1 MNLWNCR
8 LSVTRAGSLCF
19 CGKENDMRIGSVSH
33 SLLMLIAGGTASLI
47 LAAGPARAAPRAQAD
62 LVEFEKMTW
71 VEVKSALAAGKTTA
85 LIYTG
90 GVEER
95 GPQDANGGHN
105 LMAHATVEAIARE
118 LGNAIFLPVLPYTPN
133 DAESIPGTIGITNE
147 LLAAMLGRIAEQAAL
162 NGFRNVILMGD
173 HGGGQ
178 PQVYEE
184 VAKKLDGNLSGG
196 ARVFYCDQV
205 YRPAND
211 AFDRYLTQHGYP
223 LGLHGYLF
231 DTSEMM
237 YLDKDNTWV
246 RRDLISSAVGDPV
259 VGHTAGDG
267 KAQFGPHSPQNGIL
281 GDARRSTAELG
292 KRAFDMKVDYAVRQI
307 RSLLPDLSG
316 GGAALPSGNST
327 AATSSSPAS

>member
-1 MNLWNCR
+1 
-8 LSVTRAGSLCF
+8 
-19 CGKENDMRIGSVSH
+19 MRIGSVSH

-47 LAAGPARAAPRAQAD
+47 LAAGSARAAPRAQAD

-71 VEVKSALAAGKTTA
+71 VEVKAALAAGKTTA

-90 GVEER
+90 GTEQR
-95 GPQDANGGHN
+95 GPQLANGYHN
-105 LMAHATVEAIARE
+105 FVAHAQVEAIARE
-118 LGNAIFLPVLPYTPN
+118 LGNAIFMPVLPYTPN
-133 DAESIPGTIGITNE
+133 DAEALPGTIGITNE
-147 LLAAMLGRIAEQAAL
+147 LLAAMLERITEESIL

-184 VAKKLDGNLSGG
+184 VAKKLDRRYRPNGI
-196 ARVFYCDQV
+196 RVFYCDQV
-205 YRPAND
+205 YRAAND
-211 AFDRYLTQHGYP
+211 AFDQYLAQHGYP

-231 DTSEMM
+231 DTSIMM

-246 RRDLISSAVGDPV
+246 RRDLVSSAVGDPV
-259 VGHTAGDG
+259 VDG
-267 KAQFGPHSPQNGIL
+267 KVQIGPQSPQNGIL

-307 RSLLPDLSG
+307 RRFLAG
-316 GGAALPSGNST
+316 GY
-327 AATSSSPAS
+327 

>member
-1 MNLWNCR
+1 MVID
-8 LSVTRAGSLCF
+8 S
-19 CGKENDMRIGSVSH
+19 ISH
-33 SLLMLIAGGTASLI
+33 SLLMLIAGGTASVVI
-47 LAAGPARAAPRAQAD
+47 AVGPACAAPPVDAD
-62 LVEFEKMTW
+62 RVEFEKMTW
-71 VEVKSALAAGKTTA
+71 VEVKAALAAGKTTA

-90 GVEER
+90 GVEQR
-95 GPQDANGGHN
+95 GPQNANGGHN
-105 LMAHATVEAIARE
+105 LIAHAVVEAIARK
-118 LGNAIFLPVLPYTPN
+118 LGNAIYLPVLPYTPN

-147 LLAAMLGRIAEQAAL
+147 LLAATLERIAEQAAL

-184 VAKKLDGNLSGG
+184 VVKKLDGNLSGG

-211 AFDRYLTQHGYP
+211 AFDRYLTQNGYP

-231 DTSEMM
+231 DTSVMM

-246 RRDLISSAVGDPV
+246 RRDLLSSAVGDPV

-267 KAQFGPHSPQNGIL
+267 KARFGPHSPQNGIL

-307 RSLLPDLSG
+307 RTLLPDVSG
-316 GGAALPSGNST
+316 GGAALPLGNST
-327 AATSSSPAS
+327 AAMSSSPANLPVN

>member
-1 MNLWNCR
+1 
-8 LSVTRAGSLCF
+8 
-19 CGKENDMRIGSVSH
+19 MRVGSVAN

-47 LAAGPARAAPRAQAD
+47 LAARPACAAPCAQTD

-71 VEVKSALAAGKTTA
+71 VEVKCEIAAGKTTA

-95 GPQDANGGHN
+95 GPQNANGGHN
-105 LMAHATVEAIARE
+105 LIAHATVEAIARK

-147 LLAAMLGRIAEQAAL
+147 LLAAMLERIAEQAAL

-173 HGGGQ
+173 HAGGQ
-178 PQVYEE
+178 PHVYQEL
-184 VAKKLDGNLSGG
+184 AKKLDGTLSGG

-205 YRPAND
+205 YRAAND
-211 AFDRYLTQHGYP
+211 AFDQYLAQHGYP
-223 LGLHGYLF
+223 PGLHGYLF

-246 RRDLISSAVGDPV
+246 RRDLIPSAVGDSV
-259 VGHTAGDG
+259 VEG
-267 KAQFGPHSPQNGIL
+267 KGQFGPHSPQNGIL

-307 RSLLPDLSG
+307 RSLLP
-316 GGAALPSGNST
+316 T
-327 AATSSSPAS
+327 E

>member
-1 MNLWNCR
+1 MRQWHYNR
-8 LSVTRAGSLCF
+8 
-19 CGKENDMRIGSVSH
+19 ENNEVVELLIAHQTTTGLMLLRKAESEMRIGSVSH
-33 SLLMLIAGGTASLI
+33 SVLMLIVGGTASLI
-47 LAAGPARAAPRAQAD
+47 VGTGSAQAAPRTQTD

-71 VEVKSALAAGKTTA
+71 VEVRAALAAGKTTA

-95 GPQDANGGHN
+95 GPQNANGGHN
-105 LMAHATVEAIARE
+105 LIAHATAEAIARK

-147 LLAAMLGRIAEQAAL
+147 LLAAMLERIAEQAAL
-162 NGFRNVILMGD
+162 NGFRNVILLGD
-173 HGGGQ
+173 HAGGQ
-178 PQVYEE
+178 PQVYQQ
-184 VAKKLDGNLSGG
+184 VAKKLDGALSGG

-205 YRPAND
+205 YRAAND
-211 AFDRYLTQHGYP
+211 AFDQYLAQHGYP
-223 LGLHGYLF
+223 PGLHGYLF

-246 RRDLISSAVGDPV
+246 RRDLVSSAVGDSV
-259 VGHTAGDG
+259 VDG

-307 RSLLPDLSG
+307 RSLLPSE
-316 GGAALPSGNST
+316 
-327 AATSSSPAS
+327 

>member
-1 MNLWNCR
+1 
-8 LSVTRAGSLCF
+8 
-19 CGKENDMRIGSVSH
+19 MRIGSVSH
-33 SLLMLIAGGTASLI
+33 PLLMLIGCGTASLI
-47 LAAGPARAAPRAQAD
+47 LAAGPVRAAPCTQTD

-71 VEVKSALAAGKTTA
+71 VEVKCEIAAGKTTA

-90 GVEER
+90 GVEQR
-95 GPQDANGGHN
+95 GPHLANGGHN
-105 LMAHATVEAIARE
+105 LIAHAVVEAIARK
-118 LGNAIFLPVLPYTPN
+118 LGNAIYLPVLPYTPN
-133 DAESIPGTIGITNE
+133 DAESIPGTIGITDE
-147 LLAAMLGRIAEQAAL
+147 LLSAMLERIAGQAAL

-178 PQVYEE
+178 PEVYQKL
-184 VAKKLDGNLSGG
+184 ASKLDGNLSGG

-237 YLDKDNTWV
+237 YLDRDNTWV

-292 KRAFDMKVDYAVRQI
+292 KRAFDMKVEYAVRQI
-307 RSLLPDLSG
+307 RSLLADHNDR
-316 GGAALPSGNST
+316 GAALPSDNST
-327 AATSSSPAS
+327 AATSSSPASSR

>member
-1 MNLWNCR
+1 MH
-8 LSVTRAGSLCF
+8 
-19 CGKENDMRIGSVSH
+19 IGSFSH
-33 SLLMLIAGGTASLI
+33 SLLMWILMWIAGGTAPLI
-47 LAAGPARAAPRAQAD
+47 LAAGPANAAPCAQTD

-71 VEVKSALAAGKTTA
+71 VEVKCEIAAGKTTA

-90 GVEER
+90 GTEQR
-95 GPQDANGGHN
+95 GPHLANGGHN
-105 LMAHATVEAIARE
+105 LIAHEVVEAIARK

-133 DAESIPGTIGITNE
+133 DAESIPGTIGITDE
-147 LLAAMLGRIAEQAAL
+147 LLSAMLERIAGQAAL

-178 PQVYEE
+178 PEVYEKL
-184 VAKKLDGNLSGG
+184 AKKLDGNLSGG

-237 YLDKDNTWV
+237 YLDKDNKWV
-246 RRDLISSAVGDPV
+246 RRDLISSALGDPV

-292 KRAFDMKVDYAVRQI
+292 KRAFDMKVDYAVSQI
-307 RSLLPDLSG
+307 RRFLAG
-316 GGAALPSGNST
+316 RY
-327 AATSSSPAS
+327 

>member
-1 MNLWNCR
+1 M
-8 LSVTRAGSLCF
+8 LSRKTES
-19 CGKENDMRIGSVSH
+19 DMRIGSVSN
-33 SLLMLIAGGTASLI
+33 SLLMLIAGGTASLM
-47 LAAGPARAAPRAQAD
+47 LTAAPACAAPCAQTD

-71 VEVKSALAAGKTTA
+71 VEVKCEIAAGKTTA

-95 GPQDANGGHN
+95 GPQNANGGHN
-105 LMAHATVEAIARE
+105 LIAHATVEAIARR

-147 LLAAMLGRIAEQAAL
+147 LLAAMLERITEQAIL

-173 HGGGQ
+173 HAGGQ

-184 VAKKLDGNLSGG
+184 VAKKLDARDG

-205 YRPAND
+205 YRAAND
-211 AFDRYLTQHGYP
+211 AFDQYLAQHGYP
-223 LGLHGYLF
+223 LSLHGGIP

-246 RRDLISSAVGDPV
+246 RRDLVSSAVGDPV
-259 VGHTAGDG
+259 VDG

-292 KRAFDMKVDYAVRQI
+292 KRAFDMKVDFAVRQI
-307 RSLLPDLSG
+307 RSLLP
-316 GGAALPSGNST
+316 
-327 AATSSSPAS
+327 TS

>member
-1 MNLWNCR
+1 MVID
-8 LSVTRAGSLCF
+8 SA
-19 CGKENDMRIGSVSH
+19 SH
-33 SLLMLIAGGTASLI
+33 SLLMLVAGGAASLI
-47 LAAGPARAAPRAQAD
+47 LAAGCACAAPRAQAD

-71 VEVKSALAAGKTTA
+71 VDVKAALAAGKTTV

-90 GVEER
+90 GVEQR
-95 GPQDANGGHN
+95 GPQNANGGHN
-105 LMAHATVEAIARE
+105 LIAHAVVEAIARK
-118 LGNAIFLPVLPYTPN
+118 LGNAIYLPVLPYTPN

-147 LLAAMLGRIAEQAAL
+147 LLAAMLERIAEQAAL

-178 PQVYEE
+178 PQIYEE

-246 RRDLISSAVGDPV
+246 RRDLVSSAVGDPV

-307 RSLLPDLSG
+307 RSLVPDLSG
-316 GGAALPSGNST
+316 GGAALPSANST
-327 AATSSSPAS
+327 AATSSSPASSR

>member
-1 MNLWNCR
+1 M
-8 LSVTRAGSLCF
+8 VI
-19 CGKENDMRIGSVSH
+19 DSVSH

-47 LAAGPARAAPRAQAD
+47 FAAGSACAAPRAQAD

-71 VEVKSALAAGKTTA
+71 VEVKAALAAGKTTA

-90 GVEER
+90 GVEQR
-95 GPQDANGGHN
+95 GPQNANGGHN
-105 LMAHATVEAIARE
+105 LIAHAVVEAIARK
-118 LGNAIFLPVLPYTPN
+118 LGNAIYLPVLPYTPN

-147 LLAAMLGRIAEQAAL
+147 LLAAMLERVTEQAIL

-173 HGGGQ
+173 HAGGQ

-184 VAKKLDGNLSGG
+184 VAKKLDARYGPNG

-205 YRPAND
+205 YKAAND
-211 AFDRYLTQHGYP
+211 AFDQYLTQHGYP
-223 LGLHGYLF
+223 LSLHGGIP

-246 RRDLISSAVGDPV
+246 RRDLVSSAVGDPV
-259 VGHTAGDG
+259 VGG
-267 KAQFGPHSPQNGIL
+267 KAQIGPQSPQNGIL

-307 RSLLPDLSG
+307 RSFLP
-316 GGAALPSGNST
+316 
-327 AATSSSPAS
+327 TS